1 MSNHSSRISAKI
13 LGILAPVLALTFLV
27 TPVGAHGEER
37 VQKDPEP
44 ASLVKVQVAD
54 RTELDRLIAT
64 GVDLTSALDETSTG
78 YVITAVLTPSQVQM
92 LRSKGFRVGAA
103 AHSLQQLN
111 ALRAERELALSAEPK
126 AVAPQSLGE
135 SETGAVKVLRADYF
149 QGSDGEFLS
158 VEAKSA
164 AGAADMITV
173 AWDDGPGTG
182 LVHNIELFAFVDDD
196 VYLYHRRQFPV
207 GTRPELVETTSTDT
221 GESVT
226 LSPTEWLPL
235 SAHEPGPAGPRYRI
249 DFVDHYMDPTELT
262 QRIEQLAAEFFELAE
277 IIELPILT
285 NGYRRQ
291 AQAVLGTTPSNSVV
305 VTSDAWG
312 HEGGNDLTVSFVDP
326 GTPDHPL
333 TVTVTDDNID
343 LISATNSAGDAVT
356 TAADAVAALNAGAWT
371 LIDAHTYRGDAGSG
385 VILPDLFIDVSKPE
399 RNAIGRED
407 LSFI

>member
-78 YVITAVLTPSQVQM
+78 YVLTAVLTPSQVQM

-182 LVHNIELFAFVDDD
+182 LVHNIELFA
-196 VYLYHRRQFPV
+196 
-207 GTRPELVETTSTDT
+207 
-221 GESVT
+221 
-226 LSPTEWLPL
+226 
-235 SAHEPGPAGPRYRI
+235 
-249 DFVDHYMDPTELT
+249 
-262 QRIEQLAAEFFELAE
+262 
-277 IIELPILT
+277 
-285 NGYRRQ
+285 
-291 AQAVLGTTPSNSVV
+291 
-305 VTSDAWG
+305 
-312 HEGGNDLTVSFVDP
+312 
-326 GTPDHPL
+326 
-333 TVTVTDDNID
+333 
-343 LISATNSAGDAVT
+343 
-356 TAADAVAALNAGAWT
+356 
-371 LIDAHTYRGDAGSG
+371 
-385 VILPDLFIDVSKPE
+385 
-399 RNAIGRED
+399 
-407 LSFI
+407 